1 MLTLSAVV
9 AVVCLL
15 GVIVLAPI
23 YGAALFM
30 LLLGG
35 AFLLALTGVLSEVE
49 DRSVPQHDPAM
60 DPKGWRNGR

>member
-35 AFLLALTGVLSEVE
+35 AFLLA
-49 DRSVPQHDPAM
+49 
-60 DPKGWRNGR
+60 

>member
-1 MLTLSAVV
+1 MLTLSAV
-9 AVVCLL
+9 AAILCLL

-35 AFLLALTGVLSEVE
+35 AFVLALTGVLSEVE
-49 DRSVPQHDPAM
+49 DRSVPQHDPSM
-60 DPKGWRNGR
+60 DPSGWRK